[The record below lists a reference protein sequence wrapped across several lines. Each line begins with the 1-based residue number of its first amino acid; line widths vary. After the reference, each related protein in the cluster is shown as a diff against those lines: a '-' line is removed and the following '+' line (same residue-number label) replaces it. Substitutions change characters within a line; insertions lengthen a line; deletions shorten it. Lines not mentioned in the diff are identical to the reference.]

1 MTADVLFRRIRFQVL
16 LYPLVDYVS
25 NNESYRKFGDGPWL
39 TARSM
44 QWMFDLLGVTG
55 DEGSSAFPL
64 RATVDQ
70 LRGLPDALI
79 ITDDDILRDEGEAYA
94 AKLGEAGVRVT
105 ALRYNQTIHDFAML
119 NPLAD
124 TPAARSAVQ
133 NAIAALRGALH
144 GSESAG

>member
-1 MTADVLFRRIRFQVL
+1 M
-16 LYPLVDYVS
+16 
-25 NNESYRKFGDGPWL
+25 
-39 TARSM
+39 
-44 QWMFDLLGVTG
+44 TG